1 MDTQA
6 VPLMYKPLQYCVI
19 QHPLPICVAVVC
31 CLCSQVY
38 ANDLN
43 PESARYLNLNIQ
55 LNKVTQ
61 QVTPFNMDGREFV
74 KLILSTPGG
83 PVEQL
88 PPLQENPNPATQNPA
103 AAAEPHHHQQQ
114 QEVQP
119 AQEPSSQHQQ
129 QQPGQQQEALKAPR
143 RKQQQKRKLVA
154 EVPPSI
160 PPGFRPPAG
169 GVLFQHAVM
178 NLPASAVEFLDAF
191 NGAFDPVAWE
201 GRQLPWVHVYTF
213 QKNETQ
219 EGAVYAGRPS
229 LNPAFMHKSCVTAV
243 CVA

>member
-1 MDTQA
+1 M
-6 VPLMYKPLQYCVI
+6 
-19 QHPLPICVAVVC
+19 
-31 CLCSQVY
+31 Y

-74 KLILSTPGG
+74 KLILATPGG

-88 PPLQENPNPATQNPA
+88 PPLQEKPSPAAQYPA
-103 AAAEPHHHQQQ
+103 AAAEPHHQQQQQQQSQQGAGQDQPQQQ

-119 AQEPSSQHQQ
+119 AQEPSSQQQQ
-129 QQPGQQQEALKAPR
+129 QQPGQQQETGQAQR

-169 GVLFQHAVM
+169 GVLFQHALM

-219 EGAVYAGRPS
+219 EGAVLGIGGCP
-229 LNPAFMHKSCVTAV
+229 LNAYTVMFSSVWEPYWF
-243 CVA
+243 